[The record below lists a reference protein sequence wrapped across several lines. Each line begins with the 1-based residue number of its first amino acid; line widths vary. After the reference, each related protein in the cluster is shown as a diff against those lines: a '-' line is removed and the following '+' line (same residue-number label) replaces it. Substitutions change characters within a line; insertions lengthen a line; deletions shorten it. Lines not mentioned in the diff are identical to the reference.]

1 MTYKIK
7 TVDVWDTL
15 LRRDCHPECIKLAT
29 AAHVFFELFGH
40 FKPLYPSHWDIYQA
54 RVDTEARLARVA
66 REANKDEEYEIIH
79 VLREWL
85 ETILA
90 SPFDDSL
97 PQRFA
102 EYELSVEVRRTFQ
115 DPDIETFLKQ
125 HAAERTIFLSDFYMS
140 SEMLKRLLGQKGLSH
155 LFEDGV
161 SSCDVGLNK
170 RSGTLF
176 KHVHDVYGIA
186 PHEHVHVGDH
196 PWSDVESP
204 TQLGVTGISFVPEK
218 SHAAR
223 KERES
228 LFASREA
235 LFQHLRQLSTQAVAS
250 STRTLQKTE
259 AAAFGF
265 GVEAAPLFLG
275 FVLWI
280 AEQAVT
286 QRLDRVF
293 FLTREGEFFRRIYK
307 IVFPNQELFGHQ
319 LPAHT
324 ELEVSRLSTF
334 VASMQEVSNDEFN
347 RIWRLN
353 RSQKVSGLFS
363 TLGLEHADFAE
374 LLSVLGLAPSDVIER
389 PDESE
394 PLSKLIRS
402 PAFTAAVNEKILQQR
417 ELLNEY
423 LTDKGI
429 SQNNKVG
436 LVDIGWRGTIQ
447 DNLARVKPATHF
459 HGIYLGLRKIL
470 NPQASNVSKCAYG
483 ADERGDAD
491 TGKLFEAFAVLEML
505 CTSNKG
511 STERYV
517 RSHDKVT
524 AHRNVSAE
532 ENSSYTE
539 FSGHFQE
546 GVALAAQIWAPYL
559 ERYVV
564 GSAELRASAVHI
576 WEKLSV
582 NPDANLAKIF
592 IHTPQHD
599 VFGFG
604 DIFQKNQAPALST
617 IFLSPFSS
625 AARRQVMDYIR
636 RVQWTSGVKHLN
648 GIGPVHKTVLIA
660 LFTAAN
666 AVKRYRM
673 KSRRR

>member
-1 MTYKIK
+1 MIYKIK

-40 FKPLYPSHWDIYQA
+40 FKPLYTGYWDIYQA
-54 RVDTEARLARVA
+54 RVDTEARLARIA
-66 REANKDEEYEIIH
+66 REVNKDEEYEIVH
-79 VLREWL
+79 VLKEWL
-85 ETILA
+85 ETILL
-90 SPFDDSL
+90 SPFEESL

-102 EYELSVEVRRTFQ
+102 GYELSVEVRRTFQ
-115 DPDIETFLKQ
+115 DPDIEEFLKQ
-125 HAAERTIFLSDFYMS
+125 HSAERTIFLSDFYMTS
-140 SEMLKRLLGQKGLSH
+140 DMLKHLLEQKGLSH

-170 RSGTLF
+170 RSGALF
-176 KHVHDVYGIA
+176 KHVHEVYGVT

-204 TQLGVTGISFVPEK
+204 VQLGVTGISFVPDK

-235 LFQHLRQLSTQAVAS
+235 LFQHLRQLSIQAVES
-250 STRTLQKTE
+250 SIAARQKTE
-259 AAAFGF
+259 AAAFRF

-275 FVLWI
+275 FALWI

-286 QRLDRVF
+286 QRLDRVL
-293 FLTREGEFFRRIYK
+293 FLTREGEFFRRIYE
-307 IVFPNQELFGHQ
+307 IVFPDQTLFGHQ
-319 LPAHT
+319 LPAHA

-334 VASMQEVSNDEFN
+334 VASMEEVSNDEFN

-363 TLGLEHADFAE
+363 TLGLEHTDFAD
-374 LLSVLGLAPSDVIER
+374 LLSEVGLEASDVIER
-389 PDESE
+389 PDENE
-394 PLSKLIRS
+394 LLSKLILA
-402 PAFTAAVNEKILQQR
+402 PAFTAAVNKKTLEQR

-423 LTDKGI
+423 LAEKGI
-429 SQNNKVG
+429 SQSDKVG

-447 DNLARVKPATHF
+447 DNLARIKSATYF
-459 HGIYLGLRKIL
+459 HGMYLGLRKML
-470 NPQASNVSKCAYG
+470 NPQASNVSKRAYG
-483 ADERGDAD
+483 ADERVDAN

-505 CTSNKG
+505 CTSNMG
-511 STERYV
+511 STEKYV
-517 RSHDKVT
+517 RSQGKVT
-524 AHRNVSAE
+524 AYRNVSAE
-532 ENSSYTE
+532 ENSSHSE
-539 FSGHFQE
+539 FSVHFQE
-546 GVALAAQIWAPYL
+546 GVALAAQIWGPYL

-564 GSAELRASAVHI
+564 GSAELRASAVHV
-576 WEKLSV
+576 WKKLSV
-582 NPDANLAKIF
+582 NPDADLAKIF

-617 IFLSPFSS
+617 IFLSPFNSTS
-625 AARRQVMDYIR
+625 RRQVMDYIR

-648 GIGPVHKTVLIA
+648 GVGSIHRFVLVA
-660 LFTAAN
+660 LFTVAN
-666 AVKRYRM
+666 KVKRYRM
-673 KSRRR
+673 MYRKR